1 MMLLRRPRPV
11 LSVPFVGT
19 RSIAPAVEALIGPRG
34 LGGIGRAPTP
44 RTLELVGLAVM
55 EVLHSIVEL
64 SGKGRGLANASVVL
78 WAEPALAIIVVRFAG
93 PALPERLLTNWDR
106 GEEPMLPEAAEGEGW
121 GWLLVREAL
130 DAVGAARASGRNLLF
145 LEKRL

>member
-1 MMLLRRPRPV
+1 M
-11 LSVPFVGT
+11 S
-19 RSIAPAVEALIGPRG
+19 
-34 LGGIGRAPTP
+34 
-44 RTLELVGLAVM
+44 LAVL

-130 DAVGAARASGRNLLF
+130 DAVGAARANGRNLLF
-145 LEKRL
+145 LEANAFPLFDLAI